1 MKYYN
6 ILSGSHIGLHNLR
19 AKNENRRDSAAFCNY
34 NEEYIIVSGGL
45 QGSKVLDSVVR
56 YDIA

>member
-1 MKYYN
+1 MKIDV
-6 ILSGSHIGLHNLR
+6 ILQL
-19 AKNENRRDSAAFCNY
+19 FCNY